1 MKTEKELNTRI
12 MALTMQIQE
21 KHPELL
27 KFLDE
32 MPVTVPNEV
41 NPEINI
47 KILSDYC
54 ESLDNILKKH
64 G

>member
-12 MALTMQIQE
+12 IALTMQIQE